1 MELIDEDSQQGNV
14 PSGDTDHDDRFPGK
28 IKRAWRTARR
38 TQPKTRKNFLALPVA
53 ALVRWLRKKSPFAS
67 LGGEIAVARSCQ
79 YGPDAERPG
88 ARPFRGPVPVT
99 RSRMGAVRRLLLGG
113 LLFLGAGCSGS
124 NNVSPPALSPGEAA
138 GQALA
143 EYDANK
149 DGVLDEKELEKCPA
163 LKGALK
169 KIDKNNDGRLS
180 ADEIAER
187 LQLFQRQGVLTSA
200 RVEVTL
206 DGSPLGQAT
215 VTLVPEKFMG
225 PAFKPASAVTDA
237 SGTVPLQVEG
247 AYKGLVPMGYYR
259 VEVSKKNA
267 GGQEAIPS
275 RFNTQTILGQ
285 EVAPE
290 GEERGGGGTIKLRLT
305 SR

>member
-1 MELIDEDSQQGNV
+1 V
-14 PSGDTDHDDRFPGK
+14 T
-28 IKRAWRTARR
+28 
-38 TQPKTRKNFLALPVA
+38 
-53 ALVRWLRKKSPFAS
+53 
-67 LGGEIAVARSCQ
+67 RSCQ
-79 YGPDAERPG
+79 HGPNAEGPHGRSL
-88 ARPFRGPVPVT
+88 RGPVLVT
-99 RSRMGAVRRLLLGG
+99 RTRIRAVRRFLLAG
-113 LLFLGAGCSGS
+113 LLVLGAGCSGPHS
-124 NNVSPPALSPGEAA
+124 VSPPALSPGEAA
-138 GQALA
+138 SQALA

-169 KIDKNNDGRLS
+169 KIDKNNDGRVS

-200 RVEVTL
+200 RVEVML
-206 DGSPLGQAT
+206 DGTPLEHAT

-225 PAFKPASAVTDA
+225 PAFKPASAVTDPN
-237 SGTVPLQVEG
+237 GTAPLQVEG
-247 AYKGLVPMGYYR
+247 AYNGLVPMGYYR

-267 GGQEAIPS
+267 GGQESIPA
-275 RFNTQTILGQ
+275 RYNTQTILGQ

-305 SR
+305 GK